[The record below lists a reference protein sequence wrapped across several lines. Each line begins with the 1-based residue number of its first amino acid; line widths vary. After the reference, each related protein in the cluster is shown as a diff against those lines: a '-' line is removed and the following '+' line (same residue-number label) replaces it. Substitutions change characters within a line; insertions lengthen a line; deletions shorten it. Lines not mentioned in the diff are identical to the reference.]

1 MARPWSFAFQP
12 IVDITDRSVFAYEA
26 LVRGVAGEGAATV
39 LRGLDGPALH
49 SFDRDARCEAVR
61 LAAAL
66 GLQTS
71 LSLNFLPRSL
81 DALGDAVS
89 STLDVALEC
98 GLSPQ
103 QLILEVTE
111 GEIIHDPGRFARQI
125 NSFKSSGMRPA
136 IDDFGSGYAGL
147 NLLAEFQPDIVK
159 IDMTLVRDIDS
170 KGPRQAIARALIQ
183 VCRDLGLEIIA
194 EGVDTEPEVR
204 WFKRCGVDLFQGYYF
219 ARPAFQRLEDLTSA
233 RPSTDPSASRS
244 AR

>member
-1 MARPWSFAFQP
+1 MARPLSFAFQP

-61 LAAAL
+61 LAAAF

-89 STLDVALEC
+89 NTLDVALEC

-125 NSFKSSGMRPA
+125 DSFKSSGMRLA
-136 IDDFGSGYAGL
+136 IDDSDPAAQGSTCWR
-147 NLLAEFQPDIVK
+147 NFNP
-159 IDMTLVRDIDS
+159 
-170 KGPRQAIARALIQ
+170 
-183 VCRDLGLEIIA
+183 
-194 EGVDTEPEVR
+194 
-204 WFKRCGVDLFQGYYF
+204 
-219 ARPAFQRLEDLTSA
+219 TS
-233 RPSTDPSASRS
+233 
-244 AR
+244 

>member
-1 MARPWSFAFQP
+1 MALPWSFAFQP

-26 LVRGVAGEGAATV
+26 LVRGAAGEGAATV
-39 LRGLDGPALH
+39 FGALDRAALH

-61 LAAAL
+61 LAAGL

-71 LSLNFLPRSL
+71 LSLNFLPQSL
-81 DALGDAVS
+81 DVLSDAVT

-98 GLSPQ
+98 GLSPH
-103 QLILEVTE
+103 QLILEITE
-111 GEIIHDPGRFARQI
+111 SEIIHNPGRFARQI
-125 NSFKSSGMRPA
+125 NSFKSSGLRLA

-183 VCRDLGLEIIA
+183 VCRDLGLEVIA
-194 EGVDTEPEVR
+194 EGVETESEVR
-204 WFKRCGVDLFQGYYF
+204 WFKRCGVELFQGYYF
-219 ARPAFQRLEDLTSA
+219 ARPAFQRLEDPKFTRDTSTRRA
-233 RPSTDPSASRS
+233 DSL
-244 AR
+244 